1 MIPETATIPEADRSP
16 QPARKVS
23 ARRRRRF
30 QPLRV
35 LGWIV
40 TRFVP
45 IGLLLALTTW
55 NLDHSVALEEAEK
68 AKFKDDLLSTRRA
81 MDRLEHWPPS
91 PKAEKLA
98 ALGLSRLGY
107 ADLAE
112 PHYRKGEKLDVAEQ
126 FVRAFGLVRIDKID
140 EAIEAYQK
148 ILATPKLDHT
158 NEIKAIRQMSGLL
171 IRQSKWAELL
181 KNADRLIE
189 IPGGE
194 TIGYTLMGQVHSFIN
209 PDNPKLLID
218 AFEKVLELDP
228 KLERMP
234 LPRSFFWSSLA
245 KAHIKE
251 GRSAE
256 SRKYLT
262 RALDEGKSN
271 LTAQESAELLGLLGD
286 SYMLEQDQDE
296 AESCWRKAV
305 QFNPKATSSWLSLGR
320 LEMRKGRFKESLV
333 MLKKAI
339 EIDPDSFEA
348 HYVLSQVYRRMGRVD
363 EAKQVEKNLEAA
375 RSRMVPTHGMGADST
390 AQPVPRD
397 KPTPT
402 PGSNPKH

>member
-1 MIPETATIPEADRSP
+1 MTPDIATIPEADRSH
-16 QPARKVS
+16 QPSRVPLQRQTS
-23 ARRRRRF
+23 F

-35 LGWIV
+35 FGWIV
-40 TRFVP
+40 SRFVP
-45 IGLLLALTTW
+45 IAALLALTGW

-91 PKAEKLA
+91 PRAEKLA
-98 ALGLSRLGY
+98 ALGLSRLGF

-112 PHYRKGEKLDVAEQ
+112 PHYRRGAKLDVGEQ

-140 EAIEAYQK
+140 EATEAYRT
-148 ILATPKLDHT
+148 ILATPKLDHA
-158 NEIKAIRQMSGLL
+158 NEIKALRQLSGLL
-171 IRQSKWAELL
+171 IRQSKWTELL

-228 KLERMP
+228 TLERMP

-251 GRSAE
+251 GRSSE
-256 SRKYLT
+256 SRKYLV
-262 RALDEGKSN
+262 RALDEGKSH
-271 LTAQESAELLGLLGD
+271 LSAKESAELLGLLGD

-296 AESCWRKAV
+296 AESCWRQAV
-305 QFNPKATSSWLSLGR
+305 QSDPKATSSWLSLGR
-320 LEMRKGRFKESLV
+320 LEMRKGRFKEALV
-333 MLKKAI
+333 MLQRAI
-339 EIDPDSFEA
+339 AIDPDSFEA
-348 HYVLSQVYRRMGRVD
+348 HYVLSQVYRRMGRID
-363 EAKQVEKNLEAA
+363 DARQIEKNLEAA
-375 RSRMVPTHGMGADST
+375 RSRMAPTHGMGADPA
-390 AQPVPRD
+390 AQPAPKRPNPAAD
-397 KPTPT
+397 S
-402 PGSNPKH
+402 SNPKR